1 MSAMLTIK
9 GKGYKNGITV
19 KKCTWFTAIIHSEF
33 TVQWGGKKSFEMK
46 AVKQPRTKKKKSI
59 NLWRKCFWPLRWTR
73 RLGLHA
79 FTQLFI
85 CPYIKSREE
94 TEASL
99 NSFYCWTLS
108 HLLSSTQQALL
119 SEAPGL
125 ALNICKPRLALLRK
139 WGVEKNGKPW
149 QSKVWKTIKLS
160 AMTETVTHTGL
171 WLTQKQCT
179 VKPRNTAAL
188 LFWRWV
194 SATL

>member
-1 MSAMLTIK
+1 M
-9 GKGYKNGITV
+9 
-19 KKCTWFTAIIHSEF
+19 IHSEF
-33 TVQWGGKKSFEMK
+33 TVKQKKKLWDGGRKT
-46 AVKQPRTKKKKSI
+46 TKNQEKNKRKKSI
-59 NLWRKCFWPLRWTR
+59 NLWRKCFWPLTWTR

-79 FTQLFI
+79 FTQRFI
-85 CPYIKSREE
+85 CPYIKSAEE

-171 WLTQKQCT
+171 WLTRKQCT